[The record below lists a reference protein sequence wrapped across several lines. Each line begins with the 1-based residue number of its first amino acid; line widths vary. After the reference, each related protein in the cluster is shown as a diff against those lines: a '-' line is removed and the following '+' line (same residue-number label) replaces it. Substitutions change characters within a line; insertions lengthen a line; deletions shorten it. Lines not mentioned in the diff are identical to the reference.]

1 MNPFYSLWADSEFL
15 FTSIYYINSIIF
27 ISVSLFFIR
36 RGDLFT
42 ETGRHTSKLQHRNG
56 KRCIHWLD
64 LLYWQT
70 GSFECSFFWMA
81 EWFSPSI
88 IFFHHCCSLHC
99 RRMSTSVATQANE
112 RSVSV
117 ASQDTVCTT
126 GLLMGMSSLSWFWLV
141 RAPFHCSD
149 WLSKSRSCFIASF
162 DGESFWF
169 NFKGYLTQ
177 RWEF

>member
-1 MNPFYSLWADSEFL
+1 
-15 FTSIYYINSIIF
+15 
-27 ISVSLFFIR
+27 
-36 RGDLFT
+36 
-42 ETGRHTSKLQHRNG
+42 
-56 KRCIHWLD
+56 
-64 LLYWQT
+64 
-70 GSFECSFFWMA
+70 
-81 EWFSPSI
+81 
-88 IFFHHCCSLHC
+88 
-99 RRMSTSVATQANE
+99 MSTSVATQANE

-169 NFKGYLTQ
+169 NFKVYLTQ
-177 RWEF
+177 RWKFCAYLFTITNFHSKTVERCFFHTLEDGGNENSFQKSRFPMFSKSLLFCSVEERKLYSLENVKDDRIFIHWSDF